1 MVAELTTQEPQRP
14 PQWTNRSWT
23 SWNGESLVFHSPN
36 KHKFFNPAGLCI
48 HLIKENAMP
57 PEQPA

>member
-1 MVAELTTQEPQRP
+1 MDQQVMDQLD
-14 PQWTNRSWT
+14 W
-23 SWNGESLVFHSPN
+23 GDHLVFS
-36 KHKFFNPAGLCI
+36 FAQQTQVLQSGWLCI